1 MRCGEPV
8 SLVAPCFSVYYD
20 LVQRISSMRTYWL
33 VFAAGLLTVGNL
45 HAGLILQYETSNV
58 GSTPTGD
65 PIFRFTYFLSGGSL
79 NAGDE
84 LEIDF
89 DPALYGELSNA
100 SAGAGFDVALFQTN
114 NPPGSTGIY
123 SALAIVNNPSLA
135 TPFMTDAVYLGQG
148 TPAPQPVFI
157 NQYDASGDADEQHGD
172 SDRNPRCSRAV
183 NPRNHRSATGFS
195 RMLAGGAPPIQT
207 YYLILTSVKC
217 RG

>member
-114 NPPGSTGIY
+114 NPPGSTGVY

-157 NQYDASGDADEQHGD
+157 NQYDASGMLTSSTAIPTETQGVPEP
-172 SDRNPRCSRAV
+172 STLATTGALLVFLGCSRAV
-183 NPRNHRSATGFS
+183 RRRFKRIT
-195 RMLAGGAPPIQT
+195 
-207 YYLILTSVKC
+207 
-217 RG
+217 